1 VVPSLNFLLIPFF
14 FASLVKLLLKC
25 ELIHTLVMPLSYS
38 NDIVE
43 LIMSLRLLHICAL
56 MLEISVSSIL
66 RHSQV
71 IHIFVHM
78 ISSSLLANANYVVC
92 ALKSQV
98 S

>member
-1 VVPSLNFLLIPFF
+1 
-14 FASLVKLLLKC
+14 
-25 ELIHTLVMPLSYS
+25 
-38 NDIVE
+38 
-43 LIMSLRLLHICAL
+43 LRLLLICAL